1 MEEVIELQ
9 GFRITPRFTE
19 REVNFEVSDSEGY
32 LFRLVPDLEGFRIS
46 LLDRA
51 LDVNVNPLLA
61 EQIGSG
67 IDSYFA

>member
-19 REVNFEVSDSEGY
+19 REVNFEVSDGKGY
-32 LFRLVPDLEGFRIS
+32 LFRLVPDLEGFRLS
-46 LLDRA
+46 PLDMA
-51 LDVNVNPLLA
+51 LDVDVNSLLA

-67 IDSYFA
+67 IDNYFS